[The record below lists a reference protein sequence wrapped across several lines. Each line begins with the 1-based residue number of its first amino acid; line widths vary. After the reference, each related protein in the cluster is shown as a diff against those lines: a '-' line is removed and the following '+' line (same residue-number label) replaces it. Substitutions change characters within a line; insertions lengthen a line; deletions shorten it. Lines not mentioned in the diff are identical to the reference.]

1 MKKELLIKRRS
12 PGTLEQVC
20 ERLPV
25 VSQSHGFGVLGL
37 HDLKQKMIS
46 KGVEFDRECRI
57 FEVCNPH
64 KAKEVL
70 SQSMAVSTALPCR
83 ISVYEEKGAVVLA
96 TLKPTELLPM
106 FDIPD
111 AADAAT
117 EVETTLLAIMDE
129 VAAG

>member
-1 MKKELLIKRRS
+1 MKEELLIKRRS
-12 PGTLEQVC
+12 RGTLEAVC

-25 VSQSHGFGVLGL
+25 VSQSHGFGVLGV

-46 KGVEFDRECRI
+46 KGVDFDGECRV

-83 ISVYEEKGAVVLA
+83 ISVYEENGAVVLA
-96 TLKPTELLPM
+96 TLKPTMLLPM
-106 FDIPD
+106 FDIPEAVET
-111 AADAAT
+111 AA
-117 EVETTLLAIMDE
+117 EVEKTLLAIMDE